1 MDQVLVIAFAKH
13 IYNCKMLDISILNA
27 IICVKFKAV
36 DSFLGKVDLWNECR
50 NYSHIYGAT
59 VVNIIHWSCMVRL
72 FLDI

>member
-36 DSFLGKVDLWNECR
+36 DSFLGKVDLWNEGR

-59 VVNIIHWSCMVRL
+59 IVNIIHWSCMVRL